1 MNGETPARADD
12 ERLIFSGG
20 PAHAAAIP
28 AAGSSGPEADTA
40 AIGGQGVRAW
50 WRLLHQA
57 GLAIR
62 AIASAL
68 ETERD
73 RGTGFVLL
81 PVLVA
86 AGAVTYFCLPIEPD
100 PRAMLAVTALAAVG
114 ALGLRSSG
122 VARTSAIA
130 ALVLL
135 LGMLAGSLE
144 TWRHSTLMMGSGIS
158 TRITGRVVAIEDRAN
173 GRIRLTIDLV
183 ATERPA
189 LRYAPDRI
197 RATTD
202 ELPDGLEPGTG
213 VAGVVRLLP
222 ASGPARPFGYDFAF
236 ESFFD
241 GVGANGFF
249 LSGPFRAGL
258 EAPPRWPTRL
268 AAWVERQRLALAAH
282 IRGRIGGPEGEVA
295 AALVAGVR
303 GGIPEEVT
311 EALRKTGLAHI
322 LAISGLHMA
331 LVAGTVVGAMR
342 SAFALFPGF
351 SSRRAVKKYA
361 AAGGL
366 CALVAYL
373 VLSGAA
379 VAAQRAFIM
388 FAVMLVAVLFDRA
401 ALTMRNLAIAAL
413 IILAIAPH
421 EVMGPSFQ
429 MSFAATAALIGAY
442 SWYSERRMRRPATGS
457 MKQRSPAI
465 SALRLVVLFFAGLV
479 MTSLIAGLATGLF
492 AVWHFQRIA
501 PLGLIANLA
510 AMPVVTIAVM
520 PLAVAGVLTMP
531 FGLDGV
537 FFSGMGKA
545 LALVI
550 GVATELAGRSPVD
563 AVGAIPPLAVGVLAA
578 GLVWGMVMTTWL
590 RWAALPL
597 LAVGLALI
605 VMREQPDVLISED
618 ARLVAMPLSD
628 GRLAVNRSRPSSFTL
643 GIWEAASRT
652 AGVVKP
658 GKVADAAPVPGG
670 ETSFACGE
678 GRCTARHSSGAVVAF
693 AESGETASRACGD
706 AALIVIDDATADNV
720 CAGQSPA
727 VITKKDLAWRGSAEV
742 RFKNGRAA
750 IRHAIGGT
758 LRPWHDHR
766 RWSREARGMPPYR
779 RQSE

>member
-12 ERLIFSGG
+12 ERLIFSDS
-20 PAHAAAIP
+20 PAYAAATP
-28 AAGSSGPEADTA
+28 AAEASGPEADTA
-40 AIGGQGVRAW
+40 GMRSQRARAW
-50 WRLLHQA
+50 WRLA
-57 GLAIR
+57 RLAATIGR
-62 AIASAL
+62 RIAPAL

-81 PVLVA
+81 PVLLA
-86 AGAVTYFCLPIEPD
+86 AGAVTYFCLPFEPD
-100 PRAMLAVTALAAVG
+100 PRALLGVAALAAVA
-114 ALGLRSSG
+114 ALGLRASG
-122 VARTSAIA
+122 MARVSATA

-158 TRITGRVVAIEDRAN
+158 TRITGRVAAIEDRAN
-173 GRIRLTIDLV
+173 GRIRLTIDLI
-183 ATERPA
+183 ATERPE

-202 ELPDGLEPGTG
+202 ELPDGLVPGTG

-249 LSGPFRAGL
+249 LSGPFPTELATPPGRA
-258 EAPPRWPTRL
+258 TRL

-282 IRGRIGGPEGEVA
+282 IRSRIGGPEGEVA

-303 GGIPEEVT
+303 GGIPEAVT

-342 SAFALFPGF
+342 FGFALFPGF
-351 SSRRAVKKYA
+351 SSRHAVKKYA
-361 AAGGL
+361 AVGGL
-366 CALVAYL
+366 AALVAYL

-442 SWYSERRMRRPATGS
+442 GWYSERRMRRPASGWA
-457 MKQRSPAI
+457 KQRSPAMN
-465 SALRLVVLFFAGLV
+465 ALRLAALFFTGLA

-492 AVWHFQRIA
+492 AAWHFQRIA

-520 PLAVAGVLTMP
+520 PLAVAGVLAMP

-537 FFSGMGKA
+537 FFAGMGKA

-550 GVATELAGRSPVD
+550 GVATALAERSPVD
-563 AVGAIPPLAVGVLAA
+563 TVGAIPPLAVGVLASA
-578 GLVWGMVMTTWL
+578 LVIGMVMTTWL
-590 RWAALPL
+590 RWTALPL
-597 LAVGLALI
+597 LAAGLAL
-605 VMREQPDVLISED
+605 VAMREQPDVLISED

-628 GRLAVNRSRPSSFTL
+628 GRLAVNRPRPSSFTL
-643 GIWEAASRT
+643 GIWEAALRT
-652 AGVVKP
+652 ADVVKP
-658 GKVADAAPVPGG
+658 GKVEGAVPAADG
-670 ETSFACGE
+670 ETPFLCGE
-678 GRCTARHSSGAVVAF
+678 GLCAAQHASGAIVAF
-693 AESGETASRACGD
+693 AESGEAAGPACGL
-706 AALIVIDDATADNV
+706 AALIVIDDAMADNV
-720 CAGQSPA
+720 CPA
-727 VITKKDLAWRGSAEV
+727 ASATVITKKELAWRGSAEIRFRDSGPEV
-742 RFKNGRAA
+742 RY
-750 IRHAIGGT
+750 AIGET

-766 RWSREARGMPPYR
+766 RWSREARGLPPYR
-779 RQSE
+779 RQ

>member
-12 ERLIFSGG
+12 ERLIFSDST
-20 PAHAAAIP
+20 AYAAAIP
-28 AAGSSGPEADTA
+28 SPGSSGPSGDTA
-40 AIGGQGVRAW
+40 AIRGEGARAW
-50 WRLLHQA
+50 WRLLRLAAAA
-57 GLAIR
+57 GR
-62 AIASAL
+62 RIASAL

-81 PVLVA
+81 PVLFA
-86 AGAVTYFCLPIEPD
+86 AGAVTYFCLPGEPD
-100 PRAMLAVTALAAVG
+100 PRALLAFAALAAVG
-114 ALGLRSSG
+114 ALGLRASG
-122 VARTSAIA
+122 AARASAIA

-135 LGMLAGSLE
+135 VGMLAGSLE

-158 TRITGRVVAIEDRAN
+158 TRITGRVVTIEDRAN
-173 GRIRLTIDLV
+173 GRIRLTIDLNS
-183 ATERPA
+183 TERPE

-202 ELPDGLEPGTG
+202 ELPDDLEPGKG

-249 LSGPFRAGL
+249 LSGPFKTDI
-258 EAPPRWPTRL
+258 EAPPEWPTRL
-268 AAWVERQRLALAAH
+268 AAWVERQRLTLAAH
-282 IRGRIGGPEGEVA
+282 IRARIGGPEGEVA

-342 SAFALFPGF
+342 FAFALFPGF

-361 AAGGL
+361 AIGGL
-366 CALVAYL
+366 AALVLYL

-413 IILAIAPH
+413 VILAIAPH

-442 SWYSERRMRRPATGS
+442 SWYSERRMRGPASGF
-457 MKQRSPAI
+457 MKQRSPAM
-465 SALRLVVLFFAGLV
+465 SAIRLVALFFTGLA

-492 AVWHFQRIA
+492 AAWHFQRIA

-531 FGLDGV
+531 FGLDGM
-537 FFSGMGKA
+537 FFAGMGKA

-550 GVATELAGRSPVD
+550 GVATELAERSPVD
-563 AVGAIPPLAVGVLAA
+563 TVGAIPPLAVGVLAVA
-578 GLVWGMVMTTWL
+578 LVIGMVMTTWL

-597 LAVGLALI
+597 LAAGLAL
-605 VMREQPDVLISED
+605 VAMRDQPDVLISED
-618 ARLVAMPLSD
+618 ARLVAMPLAD
-628 GRLAVNRSRPSSFTL
+628 GRLAVNRTRPSSFTL
-643 GIWEAASRT
+643 GIWEAASQT

-658 GKVADAAPVPGG
+658 GKAAVFGG
-670 ETSFACGE
+670 ETPFLCGE
-678 GRCTARHSSGAVVAF
+678 GLCTARHSSGAVVAF
-693 AESGETASRACGD
+693 AESGEAAGPACGD
-706 AALIVIDDATADNV
+706 AALVVVDDATADNV
-720 CAGQSPA
+720 CAGQSP
-727 VITKKDLAWRGSAEV
+727 VVVTKKDLAWRGSAEV
-742 RFKNGRAA
+742 RFRDGRAE
-750 IRHAIGGT
+750 IRYAIGEA

-779 RQSE
+779 RQ